1 MFRDVRE
8 RRRGDAFQG
17 KFGFLHAQHEQGHRA
32 GLHDGRCELGVVSRD
47 VSERPRGGFFHPRVE
62 LLEALDEGVER
73 AGIHDSLRQRRG
85 VFGDGSQDERGCLLV
100 KSVLFAEGV
109 DELGEDLVADD
120 GFGEVVAVVGETP
133 ERDRGA
139 LLDAVTRWIRG
150 GRERQ
155 RKKNWAPKEG
165 DYRGVPFL
173 GGEPAGD
180 QWARGAAHR
189 RRDPPAHPPRP
200 PNTRRY
206 GSEPSTHL
214 GTLSSNR
221 GRSSAMT
228 PALCI
233 GSMFCGRVASS
244 ATVCTKV
251 TRSFWYFSNTCS
263 TARVD
268 AMVSETDEVVCLRA
282 SSDAACVPLW
292 HARETQVTEVDDAS
306 NATRCRF
313 WNRVKKV
320 KS

>member
-1 MFRDVRE
+1 M
-8 RRRGDAFQG
+8 
-17 KFGFLHAQHEQGHRA
+17 
-32 GLHDGRCELGVVSRD
+32 SRD

-73 AGIHDSLRQRRG
+73 AGIDDSLRQRRG

-120 GFGEVVAVVGETP
+120 RLGEVVAVVGETP

-139 LLDAVTRWIRG
+139 LLDAVG
-150 GRERQ
+150 FGEEG
-155 RKKNWAPKEG
+155 KEG
-165 DYRGVPFL
+165 TSAEEELGAEGGGLRGVPFL

-206 GSEPSTHL
+206 GAITRTHL

-282 SSDAACVPLW
+282 SSDAVCVPLW
-292 HARETQVTEVDDAS
+292 HARETPTPQVDDAS
-306 NATRCRF
+306 NATGCRF

-320 KS
+320 NAKKLSGIFSTAARLGFVSIIAHM

>member
-1 MFRDVRE
+1 M
-8 RRRGDAFQG
+8 
-17 KFGFLHAQHEQGHRA
+17 
-32 GLHDGRCELGVVSRD
+32 
-47 VSERPRGGFFHPRVE
+47 
-62 LLEALDEGVER
+62 
-73 AGIHDSLRQRRG
+73 
-85 VFGDGSQDERGCLLV
+85 
-100 KSVLFAEGV
+100 
-109 DELGEDLVADD
+109 
-120 GFGEVVAVVGETP
+120 
-133 ERDRGA
+133 
-139 LLDAVTRWIRG
+139 LLDSGKKGR
-150 GRERQ
+150 RERQ

-180 QWARGAAHR
+180 QWARDAAHR

-200 PNTRRY
+200 PNTSRY
-206 GSEPSTHL
+206 GAITRTHL

-292 HARETQVTEVDDAS
+292 HARETPTQVDDAS

-313 WNRVKKV
+313 WKQGQ
-320 KS
+320 